1 MNRNIVREPRR
12 DNYENRL
19 TVDTEGYVWSAHWG
33 GSRISRYDHNDQVD
47 QVIEIPVPMLA
58 SMAFGGKNLKKLFV
72 TTSRLNMEKDQIKV
86 APLSGGLFV
95 LDVDFEGM
103 QETIFCG

>member
-1 MNRNIVREPRR
+1 MAREPRR
-12 DNYENRL
+12 DNYEKRL
-19 TVDTEGYVWSAHWG
+19 TVDAEGYVWSAHCG
-33 GSRISRYDHNDQVD
+33 GSRISGYDHNDQVD
-47 QVIEIPVPMLA
+47 QVIEIPVPMVA

-72 TTSRLNMEKDQIKV
+72 TMSRLNMEKDQIKA

-95 LDVDFEGM
+95 LDVDCEGM

>member
-1 MNRNIVREPRR
+1 MVREPRR
-12 DNYENRL
+12 DNYEKRL

-47 QVIEIPVPMLA
+47 QVIEIPVPMVA

-72 TTSRLNMEKDQIKV
+72 TTSRLNMEKDQIKA

-95 LDVDFEGM
+95 LDVDCEGL
-103 QETIFCG
+103 QETSFCG

>member
-1 MNRNIVREPRR
+1 MVREPRR
-12 DNYENRL
+12 DNYEKRL

-47 QVIEIPVPMLA
+47 QVIEIPDPMVA

-72 TTSRLNMEKDQIKV
+72 TTSRLNMEKDQTKV
-86 APLSGGLFV
+86 SPLSGGLFV
-95 LDVDFEGM
+95 IDIDCEGM
-103 QETIFCG
+103 QETMFCE

>member
-1 MNRNIVREPRR
+1 MVREPRR
-12 DNYENRL
+12 DNYEKRL
-19 TVDTEGYVWSAHWG
+19 TVDAEGYIWNAHWG

-47 QVIEIPVPMLA
+47 QVIEIPVPMVA

-72 TTSRLNMEKDQIKV
+72 TTSRLNMEKDQIKA

-95 LDVDFEGM
+95 LDVDSEGL
-103 QETIFCG
+103 QETSFCG

>member
-1 MNRNIVREPRR
+1 MVREPRR
-12 DNYENRL
+12 DNYEKRL
-19 TVDTEGYVWSAHWG
+19 TVDAEGYVWSAHCG

-47 QVIEIPVPMLA
+47 QVIEIPVTMVA

-72 TTSRLNMEKDQIKV
+72 TMSRLNMEKDQIKA

-95 LDVDFEGM
+95 LDVDCEGM

>member
-1 MNRNIVREPRR
+1 MVREPRR
-12 DNYENRL
+12 DNYEKLL

-33 GSRISRYDHNDQVD
+33 GSRISLYDHNGHVD
-47 QVIEIPVPMLA
+47 QVIEIPVTMVA

-72 TTSRLNMEKDQIKV
+72 TTPWLNMEKDQIKA
-86 APLSGGLFV
+86 APLSCCLCV
-95 LDVDFEGM
+95 LDVDCESM